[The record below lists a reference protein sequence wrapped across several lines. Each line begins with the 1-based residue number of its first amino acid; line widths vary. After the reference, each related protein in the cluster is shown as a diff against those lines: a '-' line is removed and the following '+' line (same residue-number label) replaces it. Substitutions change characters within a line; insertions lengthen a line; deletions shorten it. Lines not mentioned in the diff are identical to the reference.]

1 MTPEEEGR
9 WAVLGKHLR
18 ALRDEHGWT
27 QPALSA
33 VSGISA
39 PTIRSIENRER
50 KGTRSTT
57 TTLKE
62 LSRAFGKPDNY
73 FADYLE
79 NPLQETGTDEPRI
92 ARTASSSQD
101 QEAPSIKEIITA
113 CLNEIVVPRLDEIAR
128 LVRTRPDVNYRI
140 EDNAGQSGNSD

>member
-1 MTPEEEGR
+1 MTPEEEKR
-9 WAVLGKHLR
+9 WTALGKHLR

-27 QPALSA
+27 QAALFA

-50 KGTRSTT
+50 KGTRSTS

-79 NPLQETGTDEPRI
+79 NPPQETGTDESRA
-92 ARTASSSQD
+92 ARTASSPQD
-101 QEAPSIKEIITA
+101 QEAPSIREIITA

-128 LVRTRPDVNYRI
+128 QVRTRPDVNYRV
-140 EDNAGQSGNSD
+140 EDNAEQPGNSE